1 MSDPVLA
8 ASRFLALVLRHQ
20 PGRIGLTLD
29 AAGWADIDDLI
40 ARAAG
45 HHPLTRA
52 LIEQAVAEN
61 DKQRYAISEDG
72 RRIRARQGH
81 SHAVA
86 VALDLPA
93 VAPPAVLYHGT
104 ATRWLDAI
112 LREGLDRRSR
122 QHVHLSDDADTAGRV
137 GARHGRPVVLRVDAA
152 AMASAGHVFHRS
164 ENGVWLTEAVPPA
177 FLRLSEGADA
187 P

>member
-8 ASRFLALVLRHQ
+8 ASKFLALVLRHR
-20 PGRIGLTLD
+20 PELIGLTLD

-52 LIEQAVAEN
+52 LIERAVAEN

-86 VALDLPA
+86 VALDLPV

-104 ATRWLDAI
+104 ATRFLDAI
-112 LREGLDRRSR
+112 LREGLDRRGR
-122 QHVHLSDDADTAGRV
+122 QHVHLSDDADTATRV

-152 AMASAGHVFHRS
+152 AMASAGHVFHRA
-164 ENGVWLTEAVPPA
+164 ENGVWLTDAVPPT
-177 FLRLSEGADA
+177 FLRRLDDA
-187 P
+187 ASP